1 MQIIYQDLLKIKQG
15 IIAHQCNCKGKMGAG
30 LAKQIRRRYPV
41 VYSKYKQACDR
52 QLFTL
57 GKIQIIKVS
66 DTPLYVANLAG
77 QDDYGFSGQYTNYEA
92 LSQCLAKLYA
102 KSLELN
108 LTPYLP
114 YGIGCGLAG
123 GNWETVS
130 LLIEHHCPNAVVCQL

>member
-1 MQIIYQDLLKIKQG
+1 MKIIKQDLLKIQQG
-15 IIAHQCNCKGKMGAG
+15 IIAHQCNCQGKMGAG

-52 QLFTL
+52 HLFTL
-57 GKIQIIKVS
+57 GKIQLIKVNNA
-66 DTPLYVANLAG
+66 LYVANLAG
-77 QDDYGFSGQYTNYEA
+77 QDDYGNSCQYTDYDA

-123 GNWETVS
+123 GNWETAL
-130 LLIEHHCPNAVVCQL
+130 LLIENHCPNAVVCRL